1 MRSGNYTQN
10 GEKKSDDTE
19 HDNGYVDQRGMG
31 RIDVKRE
38 ENGKLEVDGDALLAD
53 TEKLFKVQDV
63 KRLFH

>member
-1 MRSGNYTQN
+1 
-10 GEKKSDDTE
+10 
-19 HDNGYVDQRGMG
+19 MG